1 MVANRATA
9 WLNSQI
15 PVQNPMQTSSEEY
28 NIPIKEPLAL
38 HQSIL
43 LEMSLSVPLANNP
56 LINSILSLSAGRE
69 QKKKIKRKIFI
80 SLSPLRILSK

>member
-1 MVANRATA
+1 
-9 WLNSQI
+9 
-15 PVQNPMQTSSEEY
+15 MQTSSEEY

-56 LINSILSLSAGRE
+56 LINSILSLSSGRE
-69 QKKKIKRKIFI
+69 QKKKKLNVYFA
-80 SLSPLRILSK
+80 